1 MKSLSSLSRARRKLL
16 LYFGLLFSLFAISD
30 YALAGGSDIGTLA
43 DNVTG
48 NISALAKLI
57 TAASYVAG
65 IGFALAGMV
74 KFKAHRDAPTQVP
87 LSAPIVLLAV
97 AAGLV
102 FLPSIIGT
110 AGETVFGGDQAS
122 GGASGQGIDS
132 FN

>member
-1 MKSLSSLSRARRKLL
+1 MKPKTNQTKAAGKLL
-16 LYFGLLFSLFAISD
+16 LYFGSIFSLFIISD
-30 YALAGGSDIGTLA
+30 LALAGGSDIGGLA
-43 DNVTG
+43 DNVTS
-48 NISALAKLI
+48 NIQAIAKLI

-65 IGFALAGMV
+65 VGFALAGMV
-74 KFKAHRDAPTQVP
+74 KFKAHRDNPTQVP

-110 AGETVFGGDQAS
+110 AGETVFGGDQAT
-122 GGASGQGIDS
+122 GGASGQGIES

>member
-1 MKSLSSLSRARRKLL
+1 M
-16 LYFGLLFSLFAISD
+16 LYFGSLFSLFLLSEHAF
-30 YALAGGSDIGTLA
+30 AGGSDLAGLA
-43 DNVTG
+43 DNVTS
-48 NISALAKLI
+48 NIEAVAKLI

-65 IGFALAGMV
+65 VGFALAGMV
-74 KFKAHRDAPTQVP
+74 KFKAHRDNPTQVP
-87 LSAPIVLLAV
+87 LSAPIVLIAV

-110 AGETVFGGDQAS
+110 AGETVFGGDQAT